1 MKKLRTPLS
10 VKDIQKLRVGDEVLL
25 SGKVFTCRDQAYNFI
40 LKHNFP
46 QIKNS
51 VIYHA
56 GPLVQGKMP
65 ISAGPTTSARFEKR
79 SIKLMQKYSIKAF
92 IGKGGMDDDEVKK
105 AMKNKAVYL
114 AAVGGAGVLYAK
126 AMKIENIYLRQFGM
140 ADSVWE
146 IEVKDFPLI
155 VAMDAHGNSIYH
167 DIYLYSK
174 KKVTKF
180 LK

>member
-1 MKKLRTPLS
+1 
-10 VKDIQKLRVGDEVLL
+10 
-25 SGKVFTCRDQAYNFI
+25 
-40 LKHNFP
+40 
-46 QIKNS
+46 
-51 VIYHA
+51 
-56 GPLVQGKMP
+56 MP

-92 IGKGGMDDDEVKK
+92 IGKGGIDDDEVKK